1 MKILLVGAC
10 GKMGT
15 CVAETVAPPD
25 KIVCGID
32 RAPKTAPFPVYQ
44 TLNGV
49 REKADVCIDFSS
61 PDNLEIRLAYCTKK
75 RLPVVL
81 ACTGFSAQDEELIEY
96 YARHITIFKSE
107 NFSVG
112 VNLLCFLAKIAAE
125 TCKQFDAEI
134 IEKHHNQK
142 KDAPSGTA
150 LLLAKSIND
159 GFGGTKRLVFGR
171 SGTDAKRANEDIGIH
186 SVRGGAIVGE
196 HEILLAGGDETI
208 TLSHSAL
215 SRKVFAS
222 GALKAAAWSLN
233 RPAGVYGM
241 SDMLEL

>member
-1 MKILLVGAC
+1 MKILLIGAC

-15 CVAETVAPPD
+15 CVAETVSPPD

-32 RAPKTAPFPVYQ
+32 SSPKPASFPVYES
-44 TLNGV
+44 LSDV
-49 REKADVCIDFSS
+49 RERADVLIDFSS
-61 PDNLEIRLAYCTKK
+61 PNGLEERLAFCAKK
-75 RLPVVL
+75 RLPAVL
-81 ACTGFSAQDEELIEY
+81 ACTGFSAKDEAVIEY

-107 NFSVG
+107 NFSIG
-112 VNLLCFLAKIAAE
+112 VNLLTFLAKITAE
-125 TCKQFDAEI
+125 TCKGYDAEI

-150 LLLAKSIND
+150 LLLAKSINE
-159 GFGGTKRLVFGR
+159 GFGGTKKLIFGR
-171 SGTDAKRANEDIGIH
+171 HGTDEKRASDEIGIH

-196 HEILLAGGDETI
+196 HEIIFADGDEII

-215 SRKVFAS
+215 SRKVFAA

-233 RPAGVYGM
+233 RPAGIYGM
-241 SDMLEL
+241 NDMLEF